1 MWNPKVRSARHLPRF
16 EPGPNILLWVRE
28 WDGAVPIPA
37 IVQPKPLWSGKQ
49 VLSTVIPCGIHIHRS
64 PDPKSFNLICDD
76 GMMIE
81 NGGIIFGITE
91 KKTVGASQ
99 GGLVHVV
106 FCENGPDMTRLLFT
120 GIQMVVNFRLF
131 HNGFHIGI
139 GDAIVNQ
146 SNGLHITE
154 PKQNV
159 TDIIEHA

>member
-37 IVQPKPLWSGKQ
+37 IVQPKPLWSGKHI
-49 VLSTVIPCGIHIHRS
+49 LSVVIPCGIRIHRS

-81 NGGIIFGITE
+81 NGGVIFGITE

-99 GGLVHVV
+99 DGLVHVV
-106 FCENGPDMTRLLFT
+106 FVKTGPIRL
-120 GIQMVVNFRLF
+120 GYSCPGSRWS
-131 HNGFHIGI
+131 
-139 GDAIVNQ
+139 
-146 SNGLHITE
+146 SNSGYSIMAFVSVL
-154 PKQNV
+154 V
-159 TDIIEHA
+159 TPQ

>member
-1 MWNPKVRSARHLPRF
+1 MWNSKVRSARHLLKF
-16 EPGPNILLWVRE
+16 EPGPDILLWVRE

-37 IVQPKPLWSGKQ
+37 IVQPKPLWSGKH
-49 VLSTVIPCGIHIHRS
+49 VLSPVLPRGIHIHRS

-81 NGGIIFGITE
+81 NGGIIFSITE
-91 KKTVGASQ
+91 KTVEASQ

-106 FCENGPDMTRLLFT
+106 FFENGPDTTRLLFT

-131 HNGFHIGI
+131 HNGVHIVI

-146 SNGLHITE
+146 SNGLHIAE

>member
-37 IVQPKPLWSGKQ
+37 IVQPKPLWSG
-49 VLSTVIPCGIHIHRS
+49 IHIHRS

-76 GMMIE
+76 GMMIV
-81 NGGIIFGITE
+81 NGGIIFSITE
-91 KKTVGASQ
+91 KTVEASQ

-106 FCENGPDMTRLLFT
+106 FFENGPDTTRLLFT

-131 HNGFHIGI
+131 HNGVHIVI
-139 GDAIVNQ
+139 GDAIMNQ
-146 SNGLHITE
+146 SDGLHIAE